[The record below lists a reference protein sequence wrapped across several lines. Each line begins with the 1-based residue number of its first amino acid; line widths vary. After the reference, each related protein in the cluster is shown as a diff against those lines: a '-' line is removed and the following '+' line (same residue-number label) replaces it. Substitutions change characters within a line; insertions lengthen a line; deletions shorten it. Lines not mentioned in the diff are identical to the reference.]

1 MQTLL
6 TCSSTWVNRCRWT
19 WTCFVSPCRQGRTIA
34 ALCASSSGHAVWGV
48 GLQVGGVGGTELT
61 SYEPRFSLILKWP
74 SLVAWLAI
82 GCPSLARVTVIVTA
96 PL

>member
-1 MQTLL
+1 
-6 TCSSTWVNRCRWT
+6 
-19 WTCFVSPCRQGRTIA
+19 
-34 ALCASSSGHAVWGV
+34 
-48 GLQVGGVGGTELT
+48 LQVGGVGGTELT

-82 GCPSLARVTVIVTA
+82 GCPSLAGVTVIVTA